1 MRSFIKAQI
10 CLTVLLAAASSVSAK
25 RLVVF
30 GDSISDNGNGKRSQI
45 CAVRLSGKRI
55 LNIYHRSHQSLK
67 LHAPN
72 TELNPFASQA
82 AHCMVTFLT
91 DTPAGLPACTPVQ
104 EREMERWSNMAR

>member
-1 MRSFIKAQI
+1 M
-10 CLTVLLAAASSVSAK
+10 SSYLPC
-25 RLVVF
+25 RHQLV
-30 GDSISDNGNGKRSQI
+30 GQSQI

-55 LNIYHRSHQSLK
+55 LKIYHRSHQSLK

-72 TELNPFASQA
+72 TELGPFASRA